1 MPIPLI
7 AAAAKFILPM
17 ATKMMGGLMSGGFGG
32 MLSKLFNFGDMLGG
46 LFGKS
51 QSRTQAA
58 NEKMD
63 RAQGPAQTAQQQAEA
78 FQARV
83 DRGLV
88 NPLPVPA
95 FNLF

>member
-17 ATKMMGGLMSGGFGG
+17 ATKMLGGLASGGFGG

-51 QSRTQAA
+51 QERTQEA
-58 NEKMD
+58 NQRME
-63 RAQGPAQTAQQQAEA
+63 RAGNQSRTAQQEA
-78 FQARV
+78 DAFAARANQGPV
-83 DRGLV
+83 I
-88 NPLPVPA
+88 PLPVPA